1 MNIDQASN
9 ADHHDLPNLKQ
20 LLLSRNDWFAQEI
33 MNAVQKSE
41 YAFITPAQSRL
52 LALMGGKAMSLS
64 DLARRLAI
72 SRQAVHKTVGELCRR
87 GLLEL
92 QDDPIRRNTKLVFY
106 TARGKELNRGGARI
120 IAQIEARLVRKLG
133 QAQVEKLKSVL
144 AEDWD

>member
-1 MNIDQASN
+1 MNAEPDNASEHN
-9 ADHHDLPNLKQ
+9 DLANLKQ

-52 LALMGGKAMSLS
+52 LALMGGKPMSLS

-72 SRQAVHKTVGELCRR
+72 SRQAVHKTVSELCRR

-92 QDDPIRRNTKLVFY
+92 QNDPLRRNSKLVFY
-106 TARGKELNRGGARI
+106 TLRGKELNRGGARI
-120 IAQIEARLVRKLG
+120 IAQVEARIIRSLG
-133 QAQVEKLKSVL
+133 QSDFDKLKSLL
-144 AEDWD
+144 ALDWD